1 MDKILL
7 PEEKSNVT
15 GHVYLM
21 TNIITKKNYV
31 GQTRSHR
38 LNKGKYR
45 PFGYK
50 KRFDDHISEA
60 INNTK
65 KHQCQL
71 LNNAI
76 RKHGKDN
83 FIVKLIEICEV
94 SKLNERE
101 IYFIDKYKSQSP
113 NGYNLTKGGQT
124 LEQIKVDIDK
134 PCLEKP
140 KKRGR
145 DFGYKHTSET
155 INKMKSVMND
165 PKILEE
171 KKVLMGSVMKSFYD
185 NKKIDILSKLD
196 LDDDVSKYIRPV
208 YKKNSDIIHD
218 YIIRINKR
226 KLTVYSD
233 DTIDTKYQRLLNI
246 LNIAKTKSQKKS

>member
-246 LNIAKTKSQKKS
+246 LNIAKTKFQKKS

>member
-7 PEEKSNVT
+7 PEEKSNIT
-15 GHVYLM
+15 GHIYLM
-21 TNIITKKNYV
+21 TNIVTKKYYV

-45 PFGYK
+45 PFGYQ

-65 KHQCQL
+65 KNQCSL

-83 FIVKLIEICEV
+83 FIVELIEICEV
-94 SKLNERE
+94 SKLNDRE
-101 IYFIDKYKSQSP
+101 IYFIEKYNSQSP

-124 LEQIKVDIDK
+124 LEQIKIDIDK

-145 DFGYKHTSET
+145 DFGYKHKKET
-155 INKMKSVMND
+155 IDKMKSIFND

-171 KKVLMGSVMKSFYD
+171 KKLLMGSVMKSFYD
-185 NKKIDILSKLD
+185 NKKIDILSSLD
-196 LDDDVSKYIRPV
+196 LDNDVTKYIRPV

-218 YIIRINKR
+218 YVIRIDKR
-226 KLTVYSD
+226 KLTLHSD
-233 DTIDTKYQRLLNI
+233 DDLETKYQRLLNI
-246 LNIAKTKSQKKS
+246 LNLAKTKSK